1 MRIERMLRGGMI
13 VLAAALCACGSGESN
28 GRVGDG
34 DTTAAPAAAPPPPV
48 AVATDTSMETGRPLG
63 WVLRADGV
71 GSLRVGMTVDEAN
84 RAVKGGLDR
93 TSGLEKCDY
102 VRPKNGPAG
111 VLLMV
116 VDGRI
121 ARVDVDS
128 TSVSTAAG
136 VRLGDAESRVRQA
149 YPGARVEPHK
159 YVDGHYFI
167 AIPGTPA
174 DTLHR
179 LVFETDGKT
188 VTRMRGGVYPPV
200 EYVEGCS

>member
-1 MRIERMLRGGMI
+1 MTIERMLRGGMI
-13 VLAAALCACGSGESN
+13 ALAVVLCACGSGESN
-28 GRVGDG
+28 GKTVDGDTTTAPAFAPPAAAPATADAAG
-34 DTTAAPAAAPPPPV
+34 DTTAASA
-48 AVATDTSMETGRPLG
+48 

-71 GSLRVGMTVDEAN
+71 GPLRVGMTVDEAN
-84 RAVKGGLDR
+84 RAVEGGLDH
-93 TSGLEKCDY
+93 TSGLEECDY

-121 ARVDVDS
+121 ARADVDS
-128 TSVSTAAG
+128 VLVATSQG
-136 VRLGDAESRVRQA
+136 VRPGDAESRVRGV

-159 YVDGHYFI
+159 YVDGHYII
-167 AIPGTPA
+167 ALPNAPA

-179 LVFETDGKT
+179 LVFETDGKV

>member
-1 MRIERMLRGGMI
+1 MRPDRMLRGGMI
-13 VLAAALCACGSGESN
+13 VLAAALCACGPGESN
-28 GRVGDG
+28 GRAGDG
-34 DTTAAPAAAPPPPV
+34 DTTTPAAAPPSSTST
-48 AVATDTSMETGRPLG
+48 ATDDTAAEAARPPG

-71 GSLRVGMTVDEAN
+71 GPLRVGMTVDEAN
-84 RAVKGGLDR
+84 RAVEGGLDR
-93 TSGLEKCDY
+93 TSGLEECDY

-121 ARVDVDS
+121 ARADVDS

-159 YVDGHYFI
+159 YVDGHYLI
-167 AIPGTPA
+167 AIPGAPA

-179 LVFETDGKT
+179 LVFETDGKI